1 MNSLPEGKLA
11 RTGVA
16 GFAAI
21 KMGMGSVKHRAKR
34 PFMSKQQ
41 CQEEKNTLDDKNAKI
56 LFSALTQL
64 RGTAL
69 KFAQVIGMDQG
80 VLPES
85 YSKELEKSFH
95 QVPPLNRVLV
105 RKMLANE
112 LGGTAE
118 SLFAEFDSSAFAAAS
133 LGQVHKAKL
142 QDGTDVAVKMQYP
155 GISKTIKSDMT
166 LMRNIARGM
175 TNTHIILQSLKEVE
189 ARLSEE
195 VNYHIE
201 AKNTQWFKDNVD
213 MEGISIPSVYPDVSS
228 KHVFTTSFIK
238 GKHLNDW
245 LADKPSQA
253 LRNKAAQYLYD
264 FFVYSSQDLQ
274 RLHADPNPGNFLFHD
289 DGTMTVIDFGCVRAL
304 SDTFTSVFPRLLQA
318 YIDEKPEDLFPAY
331 EEIGMLYENIDD
343 GLYENSLKPFGD
355 WVTLPFKSEYFDFAE
370 HSGYTQKGV
379 EPMKLIHK
387 SVSVNKI
394 AEEFVFHNRTIFGL
408 YQIFEKMGATVKLAG
423 KIV

>member
-1 MNSLPEGKLA
+1 MNSIPEGKLA

-21 KMGMGSVKHRAKR
+21 KIGMGSVKHRAKR

-41 CQEEKNTLDDKNAKI
+41 CQEEKDTLDDKNAKI

-80 VLPES
+80 ILPEP

-105 RKMLANE
+105 RKMLTNE

-155 GISKTIKSDMT
+155 GISKAIKSDMT

-175 TNTHIILQSLKEVE
+175 TNSHIITQSLTEIE

-195 VNYHIE
+195 VDYHIE

-213 MEGISIPSVYPDVSS
+213 IEGISIPNIYPDVSS
-228 KHVFTTSFIK
+228 KHVFTTTLVK

-245 LADKPSQA
+245 LAGKPSQA

-264 FFVYSSQDLQ
+264 FFVHASQDLQ
-274 RLHADPNPGNFLFHD
+274 RLHADPNPGNFLFHE
-289 DGTMTVIDFGCVRAL
+289 DGTITVIDFGCVRAL

-318 YIDEKPEDLFPAY
+318 YIEEKPEDLFPAY
-331 EEIGMLYENIDD
+331 EEIGMHYENIDD

-355 WVTLPFKSEYFDFAE
+355 WVTLPFKSDSFDFAE

-408 YQIFEKMGATVKLAG
+408 YQIFEKMGATVKLVG
-423 KIV
+423 KVR